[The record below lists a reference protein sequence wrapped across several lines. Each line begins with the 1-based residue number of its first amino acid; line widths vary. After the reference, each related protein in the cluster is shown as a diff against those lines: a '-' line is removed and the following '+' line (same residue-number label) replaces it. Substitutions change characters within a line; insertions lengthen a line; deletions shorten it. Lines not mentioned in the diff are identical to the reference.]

1 MNSQSN
7 KLYIIVRSDIP
18 PGLQLAQSCHAAFAF
33 ATEHASLTNDWMLN
47 SNYIAILNVANEY
60 ELNNLIERA
69 INSGIKFSVFKEP
82 DIGNQITA
90 ITFEPGIKSKKLC
103 ANLKLAL
110 KET

>member
-1 MNSQSN
+1 MTGVQTCALPIS
-7 KLYIIVRSDIP
+7 
-18 PGLQLAQSCHAAFAF
+18 FAF

-60 ELNNLIERA
+60 ELNNLIEKA

-82 DIGNQITA
+82 DIGDQITA
-90 ITFEPGIKSKKLC
+90 ITFEPGVKSKKLC

-110 KET
+110 KEA